1 LRGRIEQG
9 IGGMQRLFLGTAV
22 AVAALAAS
30 NGSAQTRVGHA
41 PGASFPRP
49 GVQPVP
55 AYRPTPGYRP
65 VGSRPG
71 THVSRWGSKVGGH
84 WWGGV
89 NAPGGWG
96 AYRRPAR
103 GYVLPRYWV
112 APRFYVTDWAG
123 YGLTRPPV
131 GYSWSR
137 YYDDAVLIDDR
148 GSIYDTVSGV
158 DWDGEGDA
166 YDDGYA
172 ASVYEDR
179 GYERDRRDTGLGG
192 AAVGAVAGGVA
203 GNLIAGRGNRLGGT
217 LIGAGVG
224 AAAGYALDKSEDR
237 GDILVCGRRGG
248 HHRRAGLCALL
259 SATTLC
265 TAGLSRLPTE
275 QLDLSRW
282 RDHGGGHKRGRPL
295 WCGNDDRDGAERAG
309 GDHHDDH
316 IRGCRHLF
324 PPAQGQSQALGRAP
338 AVRLQV
344 TPALG
349 RGLVN
354 PAAKRVRERDPARQ
368 LIA

>member
-1 LRGRIEQG
+1 
-9 IGGMQRLFLGTAV
+9 MQRLFLGTAV

-123 YGLTRPPV
+123 YGLAQPPV

-237 GDILVCGRRGG
+237 GRGYRPAPGARGYAPYYPPQPYAPPAYPGYRPNSWTSPDGATTVVATSAGG
-248 HHRRAGLCALL
+248 HYGAGTTTVTVQSAPVVTTTTTTYEDVVTYSRPHRVNRKRWAARPRCA
-259 SATTLC
+259 C
-265 TAGLSRLPTE
+265 
-275 QLDLSRW
+275 
-282 RDHGGGHKRGRPL
+282 K
-295 WCGNDDRDGAERAG
+295 
-309 GDHHDDH
+309 
-316 IRGCRHLF
+316 
-324 PPAQGQSQALGRAP
+324 
-338 AVRLQV
+338 
-344 TPALG
+344 
-349 RGLVN
+349 
-354 PAAKRVRERDPARQ
+354 
-368 LIA
+368 